1 VIARAKSRISRPD
14 LEILVNAL
22 EVRGL
27 ELAECRVGAGWQ
39 LSVDRCEAAGIHYI
53 VAETGRMIVG
63 DHPPIDLHPDM
74 LVILPRGRG
83 SSWKARINSR
93 LHGRKK

>member
-1 VIARAKSRISRPD
+1 MP
-14 LEILVNAL
+14 
-22 EVRGL
+22 
-27 ELAECRVGAGWQ
+27 VGAGWQ

-74 LVILPRGRG
+74 PGDPT
-83 SSWKARINSR
+83 
-93 LHGRKK
+93 